1 MVFTASFLAELL
13 DEYRWGLAGNEEVCR
28 MAKKLLQMTAEA
40 CGIQSVS
47 VEIKSAKDIKD
58 AFCRLAVQAAARK
71 NTGCKSKTIRM
82 DNERKFQAGTM
93 ECINSL
99 KDIPAGQATYVGRY

>member
-1 MVFTASFLAELL
+1 MPFA
-13 DEYRWGLAGNEEVCR
+13 DWQYR
-28 MAKKLLQMTAEA
+28 Q
-40 CGIQSVS
+40 QS
-47 VEIKSAKDIKD
+47 E
-58 AFCRLAVQAAARK
+58 K

-99 KDIPAGQATYVGRY
+99 KDIPAGQATYVGRYQSLKVPMKY